1 MRQARPYAGGRQIMP
16 ALELIAVVASSGSF
30 GGRYSF
36 RQSTRIIRRYLAAAR
51 RAKAILLL
59 DIQPGHADFMS
70 EAKRLEPFL
79 RQPDVGLALDPE
91 WHVAPGEVP
100 GRVIGSMQSS
110 EVNAISAWLASIV
123 REGNLPQKLL
133 VVHQFTDN
141 MIRDKQL
148 LKQSPEV
155 ALTLNVDGF
164 GSIPVK
170 VSKYRAFA
178 RTRPPTHHGF
188 KLFYHE
194 DPVLM
199 QPGQVLRMHPRPE
212 LVVYE

>member
-1 MRQARPYAGGRQIMP
+1 MIST
-16 ALELIAVVASSGSF
+16 VASGSPEAN
-30 GGRYSF
+30 GLYST
-36 RQSTRIIRRYLAAAR
+36 RQSHAVIDRYLSAAR
-51 RAKAILLL
+51 RAHALLIL

-70 EAKRLEPFL
+70 EVKRLEPFL

-110 EVNAISAWLASIV
+110 DVNAISTYLASIV

-141 MIRDKQL
+141 MVRDKQL
-148 LKQSPEV
+148 LRQTPEV

-164 GSIPVK
+164 GTIPVK
-170 VSKYRAFA
+170 VAKYRDFA
-178 RTRPPTHHGF
+178 RSRPVTHHGF
-188 KLFYHE
+188 KLFYKE

-199 QPGQVLRMHPRPE
+199 SPREVLRMRPRPE